1 MHPQACVCYGE
12 TQHSPY
18 VHVIAL
24 FQEDILM
31 TEGYFSTGVS
41 LIIPTFMA
49 TFTSNL

>member
-1 MHPQACVCYGE
+1 MHPQACICYGE
-12 TQHSPY
+12 TQHFHY

-24 FQEDILM
+24 FQEDVLM
-31 TEGYFSTGVS
+31 TEGYFSTGVA